1 MKRRSPEYKLNPDAC
16 FFWSIINAKQF
27 GPFQCFE
34 RCPKFLIWLL
44 ICSEM
49 IFFCIFCEIRTRFIN
64 KNRYDLGLINMKSSS
79 LILDEK
85 SAWSFKCLIFEAKE
99 H

>member
-44 ICSEM
+44 ICSE
-49 IFFCIFCEIRTRFIN
+49 IICFASFARFV
-64 KNRYDLGLINMKSSS
+64 RALSSKTGT
-79 LILDEK
+79 IWD
-85 SAWSFKCLIFEAKE
+85 
-99 H
+99 